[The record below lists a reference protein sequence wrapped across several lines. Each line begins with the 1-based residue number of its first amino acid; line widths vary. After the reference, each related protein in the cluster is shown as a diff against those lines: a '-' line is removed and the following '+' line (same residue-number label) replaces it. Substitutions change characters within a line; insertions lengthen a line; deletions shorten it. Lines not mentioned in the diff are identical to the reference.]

1 MSLTVRDA
9 LRHHLSDLRY
19 RHGQGGLESVNYGT
33 CGTPAFQSEAEFMG
47 YTRELMD
54 LCKAEEAPF

>member
-19 RHGQGGLESVNYGT
+19 RHSQGDLEFLNDGT
-33 CGTPAFQSEAEFMG
+33 CGTPEFQSDADFME

-54 LCKAEEAPF
+54 LCKKEDAA